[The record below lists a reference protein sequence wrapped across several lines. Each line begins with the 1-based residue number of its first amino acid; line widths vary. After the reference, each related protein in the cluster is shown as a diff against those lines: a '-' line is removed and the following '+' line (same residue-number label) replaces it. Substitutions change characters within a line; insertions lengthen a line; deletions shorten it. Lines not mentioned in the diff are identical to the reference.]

1 MSVCGCCAPTDSPGY
16 TKIRV
21 LPTDFTGETVLHCHI
36 LGHEDRGMMQN
47 VQMVCPPPNQTSFG
61 KPRPGQPECVQG
73 NYIPAAK
80 QCPASYPT
88 GDKCPM

>member
-1 MSVCGCCAPTDSPGY
+1 
-16 TKIRV
+16 
-21 LPTDFTGETVLHCHI
+21 
-36 LGHEDRGMMQN
+36 MQN
-47 VQMVCPPPNQTSFG
+47 VQMVCPAPNQTSFG

-80 QCPASYPT
+80 QCPATYPT